1 MFKSAYLPLINQ
13 YENIR
18 LLVINGCG
26 RQHLYHLTYRQQAA
40 QSAQA
45 AQAASAREEYEE
57 N

>member
-45 AQAASAREEYEE
+45 ASAREEYEE